1 MLSENEARDA
11 VIVAL
16 DCDRD
21 RAIELADTLSGVASW
36 VKVGMT
42 LFFREG
48 PSIVRAMQDRGLSVF
63 LDLKVFDIPFQVRGA
78 VESASLSGADILSI
92 HALGSSAMVAAA
104 REGAEAAAKERGGK
118 RTQLVSI
125 SVLTSMDQSSLEEIG
140 IERPLKEEVARL
152 ASLAVGAG
160 SDGIVCSPQ
169 EAAEMRALLGPG
181 ALIVTPGVRP
191 AGAAVG
197 DQRGHARSGHRRRRL
212 KACGW
217 SPDHAG
223 RRPCCRHAGHR
234 GRALPLGSSRAA
246 CREASFVLPK
256 PPFVSL

>member
-21 RAIELADTLSGVASW
+21 RAIELADALSGVASW

-48 PSIVRAMQDRGLSVF
+48 PSIVQAMQDRGLSVF

-140 IERPLKEEVARL
+140 VDRPLKEEVARL

-160 SDGIVCSPQ
+160 SDGIVCSPPVSYTH
-169 EAAEMRALLGPG
+169 L
-181 ALIVTPGVRP
+181 T
-191 AGAAVG
+191 
-197 DQRGHARSGHRRRRL
+197 
-212 KACGW
+212 
-217 SPDHAG
+217 
-223 RRPCCRHAGHR
+223 
-234 GRALPLGSSRAA
+234 LPTIQL
-246 CREASFVLPK
+246 V
-256 PPFVSL
+256 